1 MYVAHVSYGW
11 WATLLVGLF
20 SIAFLAFA
28 YACLHPMVVREVVIS
43 VLLAVNLVTFIYF
56 CYDKAIAVHRDSI
69 YRVPESLLLWLT
81 FLGGSPAATL
91 AQPLLRHKTRKREFR
106 LPYFAIVFAHVAIVV
121 YCFKIRA
128 RLPWSMEIPIP
139 LAEGLQGRC
148 NAVRWEDDLLGV
160 LERLVA

>member
-28 YACLHPMVVREVVIS
+28 YACLHPVVVREVVIS

-56 CYDKAIAVHRDSI
+56 WYDKAIAVHRDSI
-69 YRVPESLLLWLT
+69 YRVPEDVLLWLT

-106 LPYFAIVFAHVAIVV
+106 LPYFAIVFAHVAIAV
-121 YCFKIRA
+121 YCFKIRT
-128 RLPWSMEIPIP
+128 RLPLSMEIPIP
-139 LAEGLQGRC
+139 LAERLQGRC
-148 NAVRWEDDLLGV
+148 NAVRWWDVLLGV
-160 LERLVA
+160 LERLTA